1 MIKIQDS
8 SIEGVGVF
16 ADRNILKDEV
26 IESCF
31 YVVIDNDDI
40 KKNSRLDD
48 YLFQSPD
55 NDEDYYCVLGAG
67 MIYNHGSDPN
77 AEWQISE
84 TDNRFL
90 EFVALRDIA
99 AGEEIVHHYG
109 EDYWDTREEEQK

>member
-1 MIKIQDS
+1 MTLIKVRESDID
-8 SIEGVGVF
+8 GMGVF
-16 ADRNILKDEV
+16 ANQHISKGEI

-31 YVVIDNDDI
+31 YVVIDDDDL
-40 KKNSRLDD
+40 KKNSRLND
-48 YLFQSPD
+48 YVFQSM
-55 NDEDYYCVLGAG
+55 DEDGDYYCVLGAG

-99 AGEEIVHHYG
+99 AEEEIVHDYG
-109 EDYWDTREEEQK
+109 EDYWNTR